1 MQLKY
6 KVSCSRQRPGQAGEV
21 HVTAEPRVGLEQ
33 AHDDGHGGLVGA
45 GGVAGGRGGARG
57 LAAGLPRPRQDLLGQ
72 AARLPGGVGRQVAA
86 GGGGA
91 VSPAQ

>member
-1 MQLKY
+1 M
-6 KVSCSRQRPGQAGEV
+6 
-21 HVTAEPRVGLEQ
+21 TAESRVGLEQ

-57 LAAGLPRPRQDLLGQ
+57 LAAGVPRPRQDLLGQ
-72 AARLPGGVGRQVAA
+72 APHLPGVRGRAVAA

-91 VSPAQ
+91 VSSAQ